1 LLLPFSL
8 QTAIGSYFRAI
19 LKRLAT
25 RLNAKTAML
34 RADVS
39 SSRKSI
45 LKSLDLLIEKIEL
58 RLRLLIVIATEGD
71 INRLPPHVKQKID
84 ERLHSQAKKNAALY
98 VTQYEDLLSRL
109 EFSDL
114 RELQDITLSK
124 TLWVK
129 FETRFGNKEALATK
143 FDQIAGLRNGIRHS
157 RSVDEITQKEG
168 ETGIIWFER
177 VLRK

>member
-1 LLLPFSL
+1 MMRNNFFDANGGLVGLFFVLPFFIVVLWLFLLAILPFSL
-8 QTAIGSYFRAI
+8 QSAIGSYFRAI
-19 LKRLAT
+19 LKRVVT

-45 LKSLDLLIEKIEL
+45 LNNFDLRIEKIEL

-84 ERLHSQAKKNAALY
+84 ERLHSEAKKNAALY

-114 RELQDITLSK
+114 LELQDITLSK
-124 TLWVK
+124 SLWLN
-129 FETRFGNKEALATK
+129 FQTRFGNKEALAAK
-143 FDQIAGLRNGIRHS
+143 FD
-157 RSVDEITQKEG
+157 
-168 ETGIIWFER
+168 
-177 VLRK
+177 

>member
-1 LLLPFSL
+1 
-8 QTAIGSYFRAI
+8 
-19 LKRLAT
+19 
-25 RLNAKTAML
+25 ML
-34 RADVS
+34 RADET

-45 LKSLDLLIEKIEL
+45 LKSLDSRIEKIEF
-58 RLRLLIVIATEGD
+58 RLRLLIVVATEGD

-84 ERLHSQAKKNAALY
+84 ERLRSEAKKNAALY
-98 VTQYEDLLSRL
+98 VTQYQDLLSRL

-114 RELQDITLSK
+114 RQLQDITLSK

-157 RSVDEITQKEG
+157 RSVDEITPKEG
-168 ETGIIWFER
+168 EAGIIWFER